1 VTRDDLDAAKGHVRQ
16 CEDEIESIK
25 GALRRLSSVEDGD
38 QPNQLDISMLKV
50 RMTLSA
56 RMKQIV
62 MFEWMGQ

>member
-1 VTRDDLDAAKGHVRQ
+1 
-16 CEDEIESIK
+16 
-25 GALRRLSSVEDGD
+25 VEDGD